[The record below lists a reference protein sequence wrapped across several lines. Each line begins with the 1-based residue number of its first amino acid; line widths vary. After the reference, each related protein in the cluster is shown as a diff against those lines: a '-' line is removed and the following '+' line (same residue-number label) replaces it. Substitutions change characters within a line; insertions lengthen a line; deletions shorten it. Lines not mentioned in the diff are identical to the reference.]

1 MGPPVQPLHVN
12 ELSGQEAERQR
23 LPAQA
28 CLPSVKLFDRADDP
42 TGTGYLPRYSATLPT
57 HMVAAYMA
65 PNVFEDGR
73 TNTVSPPLPI
83 F

>member
-23 LPAQA
+23 LLAQA